1 MVQVITASMAADDE
15 VVLKD
20 ALVEFNE
27 IAEIEPK
34 FFQSKFP
41 EIFQALKAVVL
52 NQDFTNTQIR
62 QLPIEFFVTIIER
75 IPNIVKK
82 NTELLKELIE
92 LIFRLMID
100 IDQDIPNSWL
110 KPKEGFKDKE
120 NELRPSDKQP

>member
-1 MVQVITASMAADDE
+1 MSNYLETVEQKDTKKFIELIPDMVQVITASMAADDE

-52 NQDFTNTQIR
+52 NQDFTNT
-62 QLPIEFFVTIIER
+62 
-75 IPNIVKK
+75 
-82 NTELLKELIE
+82 
-92 LIFRLMID
+92 
-100 IDQDIPNSWL
+100 
-110 KPKEGFKDKE
+110 
-120 NELRPSDKQP
+120 